1 MEALT
6 PAVRV
11 IYNGRDITAD
21 LTPYLMRVAYTDRLT
36 GEADALDVELAE
48 TDAVKSRWLSE
59 WYPDKG
65 MEIEAEIGYAGQPL
79 VPCGAFDVDE
89 IEVESPPMTIRIR
102 ALATGISRAVRTRI
116 GKKYENTTLAK
127 ILDEIAQRIGAK
139 RKGEVTN
146 TPIDRATQYQETD
159 WAFAVRIAREYGYA
173 LKLTGNNK
181 TLAVMKLGEDAEPV
195 RALAPGDLTRLAYR
209 DRITDVP
216 SRTELRH
223 HDASTGQLVIY
234 DVSNGKMIPV
244 EHVAAA
250 DTKKR
255 HVRAKTPAQA
265 RAIAEAEQA
274 RHEIDKTSM
283 EVALPGDPRLVAGAC
298 VDVTGFSRLDG
309 RYLIIEARHEIDRS
323 SGYATTLRLK
333 RIREQAS

>member
-1 MEALT
+1 
-6 PAVRV
+6 VR
-11 IYNGRDITAD
+11 ITYNGRDITAD

-48 TDAVKSRWLSE
+48 TDAVKSRWLAE

-65 MEIEAEIGYAGQPL
+65 MEIAAEMGYAGQPL
-79 VPCGAFDVDE
+79 VSCGAFDVDE

-116 GKKYENTTLAK
+116 GRKYENTTLAK
-127 ILDEIAQRIGAK
+127 ILDEIAKRIGAK
-139 RKGEVTN
+139 RKGEVAN
-146 TPIDRATQYQETD
+146 IPIDRVTQYQETD

-173 LKLTGNNK
+173 VKLTDNNR
-181 TLAVMKLGEDAEPV
+181 TLAVMKLGDDAEPV
-195 RALAPGDLTRLAYR
+195 RTLAPQDISRLAYR

-223 HDASTGQLVIY
+223 HDAATGQLVVY
-234 DVSNGKMIPV
+234 GASKGVMAPEGTTTAS
-244 EHVAAA
+244 

-265 RAIAEAEQA
+265 KAIAEAEQA
-274 RHEIDKTSM
+274 RHEIDKTSI
-283 EVALPGDPRLVAGAC
+283 EVQLPGDPLLVAGAA
-298 VDVTGFSRLDG
+298 VDVTGWSRLDG
-309 RYLIIEARHEIDRS
+309 RYLIIKARHEIGRG
-323 SGYATTLRLK
+323 SGYATTLMLK
-333 RIREQAS
+333 RIKEQAS